1 MLGGMN
7 QRQMGQMLKKMGV
20 NQVDID
26 ATQVIITTPT
36 KTIYIDQPQV
46 AKVSMMGQ
54 TSFQIT
60 GAVREEERTVVVSQE
75 DIQTVI
81 SQTQVTPER
90 AKELLIQAQ
99 GDIAQAILFA
109 QK

>member
-26 ATQVIITTPT
+26 ATQVIISTPS
-36 KTIYIDQPQV
+36 KTIYIDNPQV

-60 GAVREEERTVVVSQE
+60 GQVREEERTIAISLE
-75 DIQTVI
+75 DIQTVM
-81 SQTQVTPER
+81 SQAQVTQEQ
-90 AKELLIQAQ
+90 AKELLVQAN
-99 GDIAQAILFA
+99 GDIAQAILSV